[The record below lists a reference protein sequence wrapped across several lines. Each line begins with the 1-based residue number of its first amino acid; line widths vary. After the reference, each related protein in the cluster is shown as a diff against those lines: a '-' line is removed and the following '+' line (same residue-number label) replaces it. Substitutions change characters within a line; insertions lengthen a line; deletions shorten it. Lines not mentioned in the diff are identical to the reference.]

1 MENFTPYSALA
12 GGALIGVAAVLFMTL
27 NGRIAGISGIVG
39 NLTVPT
45 SGDIAWRLAFT
56 VGLIAA
62 PACYLLLGG
71 QIPPTVFQ
79 VSTGPLIVAGL
90 LVGFGS
96 QVGNGCTSGHG
107 VCGMARL
114 SKRSIAA
121 TMTFMVTAA
130 VTVFIVRHV
139 VGG

>member
-12 GGALIGVAAVLFMTL
+12 GGAMIGAAAVLFMIL

-39 NLTVPT
+39 SLTVPKQ
-45 SGDIAWRLAFT
+45 GDIAWRLAFT
-56 VGLIAA
+56 LGLVAA
-62 PACYLLLGG
+62 PACFLVLGG
-71 QIPPTVFQ
+71 TIPDITFQATTVQ
-79 VSTGPLIVAGL
+79 LVAAGL

-114 SKRSIAA
+114 SKRSIVA
-121 TMTFMVTAA
+121 TMTFMATAG
-130 VTVFIVRHV
+130 VTVFVVRHV
-139 VGG
+139 LGG